1 VLQPELI
8 AAILAQYRLPRFGVH
23 GVAHWA
29 RVLENGR
36 RLAAA
41 TGARPA
47 VVELFAVF
55 HDAARRNDSRDPG
68 HGRRGA
74 GLAAAL
80 RAALLE
86 LADEDFAL
94 LTEACAGHTDGGVR
108 AEPTVGTCWDADRLD
123 LPRVG
128 KRTDP
133 RRLCT
138 AAARDPQL
146 LAWAARRASALLVPR
161 ALLEEWGLD
170 SRG

>member
-1 VLQPELI
+1 VLQPGLI

-29 RVLENGR
+29 RVLENGS

-41 TGARPA
+41 TGARAA

-55 HDAARRNDSRDPG
+55 HDAARRNESRDPG

-74 GLAAAL
+74 ELAAAL
-80 RAALLE
+80 RAALRLE
-86 LADEDFAL
+86 DEEFAL
-94 LTEACAGHTDGGVR
+94 LVEACAGHTDGGVQ
-108 AEPTVGTCWDADRLD
+108 ADPTVGTCWDADRLD
-123 LPRVG
+123 LPRVR

-138 AAARDPQL
+138 AAARDPRL
-146 LAWAARRASALLVPR
+146 LAWASRRASAHLVPR

-170 SRG
+170 SSG